1 MKKYISSITSYSA
14 IAGFALLL
22 SSCASMY
29 VKSGKQ
35 AFNDLRY
42 QDAIWNLEKG
52 LAKKDNADGRRMLA
66 ESYMMVNNYQ
76 KANEQYALTTT
87 YTDNSDKDRLLT
99 GQAKMAV
106 GQYSEAQS
114 IFEGILS
121 RDPNNALAKSLLT
134 SCKKMSEMKRDSL
147 YFQVE
152 PVNIS
157 SINPVYSAVP
167 YNGGLIVSSPAAKG
181 DKDPYTNNAFTDL
194 YFTKSENGTW
204 SALQPISEINS
215 KYHDAVACISPNGQT
230 MVFTRSFTL
239 NSGALGGSKDNDSNT
254 QLYTAKKNPD
264 GTWSKPELVPFCTP
278 QFMFAHPSYAADGQ
292 TLYFSSNMTGSF
304 GKMDIWESSYT
315 DGAWGIPRNLGGDI
329 NSAGNELFPA
339 AKENKLYYSS
349 DGQNTLG
356 GLDILF
362 SEKTGSNWSIPKH
375 LTYPINTSNDD
386 FSLVWNADGTSGY
399 FTSDRNG
406 SDRIYSF
413 TELNPVITYEGLV
426 TGKDSML
433 PLGGARVTIQNLTDG
448 TEKVVFTDGNGKFST
463 ELDPGKE
470 YKIKT
475 EVDGHFATTED
486 VSTKGVNKDKTIKQ
500 VFELPELYVAGNK
513 GSGDQGKGDG
523 NGNGTGVNGKDP
535 KDPAGKDVSP
545 KDRKGVYD
553 VPSIHWDYN
562 KWEIREDAYP
572 YLDNLVKLF
581 RNNQNLKF
589 EIRSHCDCRGSFEYN
604 DDLSAK
610 RAKAVV
616 DYLITKG
623 VPRSIMMSKGFG
635 ERELLNEC
643 TDGVFCPE
651 EKHEE
656 NRRTEFIVTEK
667 KK

>member
-35 AFNDLRY
+35 AYNDLRY

-76 KANEQYALTTT
+76 KANEQYALTGT
-87 YTDNSDKDRLLT
+87 YTDNSDKDRLMT

-106 GQYSEAQS
+106 GQYSEAQA

-152 PVNIS
+152 PVNIT
-157 SINPVYSAVP
+157 SINPIYSAVP

-194 YFTKSENGTW
+194 YFTKSDNGTW
-204 SALQPISEINS
+204 GALEPLSDINS

-239 NSGALGGSKDNDSNT
+239 NSGALGSSKDNDSNT
-254 QLYTAKKNPD
+254 QLYTSKKNPD

-278 QFMFAHPSYAADGQ
+278 QFMFAHPSYSADGQ
-292 TLYFSSNMTGSF
+292 TLYFASNMTGSF
-304 GKMDIWESSYT
+304 GKMDLWESSFT
-315 DGAWGIPRNLGGDI
+315 DGSWGIPRNLGGDV

-339 AKENKLYYSS
+339 TKENKLYYSS

-362 SEKTGSNWSIPKH
+362 SEKVNNAWGIPKH

-399 FTSDRNG
+399 FTSDRTG

-413 TELNPVITYEGLV
+413 NELNPVISYEGLV

-448 TEKVVFTDGNGKFST
+448 TEKVVFTDGNGKFAT
-463 ELDPGKE
+463 ELEPGKE

-475 EVDGHFATTED
+475 EVDGHFTTTEE
-486 VSTKGVNKDKTIKQ
+486 VSTKGVTKDKNIKQ

-513 GSGDQGKGDG
+513 GSGTEG
-523 NGNGTGVNGKDP
+523 GNGTGNGKDV
-535 KDPAGKDVSP
+535 KDPAGKDTSP

-562 KWEIREDAYP
+562 KWDIREDAYP

-667 KK
+667 K